1 MITQSTPK
9 PFRVECSIVPPLY
22 KCKLCLF
29 HTTPDQKIYRII
41 KWIWIQ
47 FLDRFAFWVP
57 IHISSVHLLADYL
70 APASVAS
77 ISLSSVRYDTWHTL
91 KILLKM
97 NHSNENF
104 CNLKQPKCTVD
115 GMPFTNYSTWITWI
129 DKESIS
135 RNFRKY
141 IQSFHLLKNYRMEW
155 IKKNANDTHRMAAA
169 ATAAARSSC
178 IYIAVEINKKK
189 NCSATYEMI
198 ILDGQENAI
207 TQFEWAKKTNW
218 QCIESKQN

>member
-1 MITQSTPK
+1 MHTLNTSSLSENYLSLAMITQSTPK
-9 PFRVECSIVPPLY
+9 PFRVECSVVPPLY

-91 KILLKM
+91 NEPLKWEFLQFITAEVYGWWDAIHKLLNV
-97 NHSNENF
+97 NH
-104 CNLKQPKCTVD
+104 V
-115 GMPFTNYSTWITWI
+115 
-129 DKESIS
+129 
-135 RNFRKY
+135 
-141 IQSFHLLKNYRMEW
+141 
-155 IKKNANDTHRMAAA
+155 
-169 ATAAARSSC
+169 
-178 IYIAVEINKKK
+178 
-189 NCSATYEMI
+189 
-198 ILDGQENAI
+198 
-207 TQFEWAKKTNW
+207 NW
-218 QCIESKQN
+218 QRIN